1 MRLET
6 PSVLGLAASAL
17 WSARGKRFV
26 GGYEAGCS
34 TLENGMES
42 VMVST
47 DGVNNVTLSTG
58 SNCNPLIPSGVTDL
72 CVNAAIR
79 SFLSF

>member
-1 MRLET
+1 
-6 PSVLGLAASAL
+6 
-17 WSARGKRFV
+17 
-26 GGYEAGCS
+26 
-34 TLENGMES
+34 MES